1 MSESKE
7 LPEHSSTIVYTPAA
21 DAVSSQLNQNDD
33 EIRKWLEENN
43 ISEVECLVPDMTG
56 NARGKFIPA
65 HQFTTNARIAY
76 EIPISLAKE
85 HSGIAVIPIMSQ
97 PSF

>member
-1 MSESKE
+1 MRAVWRHTILGVPKQNEGFMSESKE
-7 LPEHSSTIVYTPAA
+7 LPERSSTIVYTPAA
-21 DAVSSQLNQNDD
+21 DAVSSQLNQNDH

-65 HQFTTNARIAY
+65 HQFLSRSDLKL
-76 EIPISLAKE
+76 P
-85 HSGIAVIPIMSQ
+85 
-97 PSF
+97 